1 MSDIPRILAG
11 MAYGTV
17 STVGAVWGNDLDI
30 TGLNEF
36 GFGQVVA
43 VGLLLLMVLAG
54 IEVFNGQ

>member
-17 STVGAVWGNDLDI
+17 STVGPVWGHDLDI